1 MFEIKNLSAAA
12 QAAAKA
18 TAAQLSSDK
27 SLEANIEKLITA
39 AKGLPTL
46 LDGDELQLVDQ
57 VAKVLTFTDN
67 NGESRDYFAFGAD
80 IIRKGKRFRSVNLG
94 VSSFVRG
101 SLLVATEMPEAGK
114 VSGSELRPRF
124 TGADVDFVDFDGVK
138 LPAITGITLKIK
150 GTKVFV
156 PDFQEN
162 AFRKGSQAVWA
173 WTEKEN
179 YGITL

>member
-27 SLEANIEKLITA
+27 SLEATLEKLITA

-80 IIRKGKRFRSVNLG
+80 IILNLG